1 MKKNTIILLTIVVL
15 LIIGGL
21 AYYYSGNNGSEGNTN
36 TQPNENQIV
45 PAQVQNN
52 PDGSKAYTIE
62 MTSSGFAPNN
72 LEINKGDSVTWA
84 TKDSG
89 SYWPASAM
97 HPTHTVYPG
106 SDIKKCGTSDE
117 ESIFDAC
124 KALGEGESFTFTF
137 NEEGS
142 WGYHDHVNSG
152 KFGKIIVK

>member
-72 LEINKGDSVTWA
+72 LEINKGDSIEINPNSNISSLDGVLLLP
-84 TKDSG
+84 KDIRK
-89 SYWPASAM
+89 
-97 HPTHTVYPG
+97 VQKN
-106 SDIKKCGTSDE
+106 DKD
-117 ESIFDAC
+117 
-124 KALGEGESFTFTF
+124 
-137 NEEGS
+137 
-142 WGYHDHVNSG
+142 
-152 KFGKIIVK
+152 